1 MHRILLLED
10 DTSLAEGLC
19 YFLKKNSYETDAAKT
34 VKAARELLAKKQYD
48 LLLLDV
54 TLPDGLGFEI
64 CESVRNQRNRV
75 PVIFLTASDE
85 EMNVI
90 RGLDSGGDDYIVKPF
105 RIRELLARVR
115 RILSTKNK
123 YVENDNIISI
133 GQATIHTDEAK
144 VYVNDRIIE
153 LTALEYRLLLIFAGN
168 KGSLLSRQQILDK
181 IWDADGNFVED
192 NTLTVYVK
200 RLREKL
206 GEAVNIETVRGMGYR
221 VD

>member
-105 RIRELLARVR
+105 RLGELLARIRALLR
-115 RILSTKNK
+115 RAGGMPGNP
-123 YVENDNIISI
+123 
-133 GQATIHTDEAK
+133 GDEA
-144 VYVNDRIIE
+144 E
-153 LTALEYRLLLIFAGN
+153 CSW
-168 KGSLLSRQQILDK
+168 KGKGLS
-181 IWDADGNFVED
+181 
-192 NTLTVYVK
+192 
-200 RLREKL
+200 
-206 GEAVNIETVRGMGYR
+206 
-221 VD
+221 